1 MEMLTITPGAMPWL
15 TILIALPA
23 LAGILI
29 VVAPPLRIIGR
40 WVALTVAVVELLL
53 GIAAATQMNWSAANT
68 YQLAETHSWIPRLGI
83 SWGLGTTQLS
93 MAMILLAL
101 ALVPLVLIAAWK
113 EDSHRRDSGHAAGS
127 YAGLILILQAFMV
140 LIFAAR
146 DVALFYFAF
155 EAMLIPLYFMIGR
168 FGYGNSTAAAIKFLL
183 YSLAGGLIMLGGLIT
198 LYVVSDKSPGAFLI
212 ENISATQMTA
222 TAEMG
227 IFITFFIAFAI
238 KAPMVPVHTWLPD
251 TAAAARP
258 GTSVLLVGVLD
269 KIGTYGMIALCLPI
283 FPNASKTA
291 APVIIVLA
299 IISIL
304 YGGLAAI
311 GQKDLMRLVSFTS
324 VSHFGFMVLGI
335 YIGSQIA
342 LVGAMFYMVAH
353 GVSIAAM
360 FLISGFL
367 TERGGSRQ
375 IASFRGMQR
384 VTPLIAG
391 TWLVAGLA
399 SVALPGLSGFVPEY
413 LVLVGTWK
421 VSPAAALF
429 SVLGVV
435 LAALYLLMPYQR
447 MFTGPIP
454 ADAEKYTDM
463 NAREKGVVAPL
474 LLAMV
479 VLGIWSAPLVQA
491 LNPIADTALANLE
504 SGTTLTAMISDE
516 APAQIGAL
524 VATEGSA
531 K

>member
-1 MEMLTITPGAMPWL
+1 MDILTITEGAMPWL

-23 LAGILI
+23 IVGVLI
-29 VVAPPLRIIGR
+29 VLAAPLRLIGR
-40 WVALTVAVVELLL
+40 WIALTVAIIELLL
-53 GIAAATQMNWSAANT
+53 GITAATTMDWSAANT
-68 YQLAETHSWIPRLGI
+68 YQLAETHSWIPRIGI
-83 SWGLGTTQLS
+83 SWALGANQLS

-113 EDSHRRDSGHAAGS
+113 EDIHTRDSGHSAGM

-168 FGYGNSTAAAIKFLL
+168 FGYGKSQAAAIKFLL
-183 YSLAGGLIMLGGLIT
+183 YSLAGGLIMLGGLIA
-198 LYVVSDKSPGAFLI
+198 LYVVSDHSAGAFLI
-212 ENISATQMTA
+212 ENLNGYSMSA
-222 TAEMG
+222 TAEIG

-251 TAAAARP
+251 TAASARP

-269 KIGTYGMIALCLPI
+269 KIGTYGMIALCLPL

-360 FLISGFL
+360 FLISGYL
-367 TERGGSRQ
+367 TDRGGSRE
-375 IASFRGMQR
+375 IATYRGMQR

-413 LVLVGTWK
+413 LVLVGTWS
-421 VSPAAALF
+421 VNPTAALF
-429 SVLGVV
+429 AVLGVV
-435 LAALYLLMPYQR
+435 LAALYLLIPYQR

-454 ADAEKYTDM
+454 ADADNFRDM

-474 LLAMV
+474 LIAMV
-479 VLGIWSAPLVQA
+479 VLGVWSAPLVQA
-491 LNPIADTALANLE
+491 LNPIADSALANLD
-504 SGTTLTAMISDE
+504 SGTQLTATISVEQPE
-516 APAQIGAL
+516 AIDAFA
-524 VATEGSA
+524 ATEGSA